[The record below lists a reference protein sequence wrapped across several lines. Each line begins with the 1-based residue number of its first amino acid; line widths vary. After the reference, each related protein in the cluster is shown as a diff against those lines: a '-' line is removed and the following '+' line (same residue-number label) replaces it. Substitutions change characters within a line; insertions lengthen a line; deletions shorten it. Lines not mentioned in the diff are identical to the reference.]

1 MIELIQEYWL
11 YFLVGQYPNGPLGGL
26 SLTILLS
33 GAALL
38 LAMPLGLLLGIARVS
53 PFRAVRWP
61 ATALVQVVRAVPLL
75 LVVFWAYFFLPAVTG
90 VKTGQATTMLMTLVL
105 FDAVYLAEIVAAGI
119 RALPKGQMESARS
132 LGLGYFGALRLV
144 LLPQALTNVLPSLVN
159 QLVSTIKATSLG
171 YIIGL
176 SEVSFIATQVNT
188 LVFTKAVEVYIILA
202 LTYFVLCFG
211 LSRLAFMLERRLG
224 RRSSQQSA
232 PVAPISLEGFER

>member
-33 GAALL
+33 AGALV
-38 LAMPLGLLLGIARVS
+38 LAMPLGLLLGVARVS
-53 PFRAVRWP
+53 PYRAVRWP
-61 ATALVQVVRAVPLL
+61 VTALVQVVRAVPLL

-119 RALPKGQMESARS
+119 RALPKGQLESARS
-132 LGLGYFGALRLV
+132 LGLGYFQALRLV
-144 LLPQALTNVLPSLVN
+144 LLPQALKHVLPSLVN

-211 LSRLAFMLERRLG
+211 LSRLAFLLERRLG
-224 RRSSQQSA
+224 RRA
-232 PVAPISLEGFER
+232 ARVTPISL

>member
-1 MIELIQEYWL
+1 MIELIQDYWL
-11 YFLVGQYPNGPLGGL
+11 YFLIGQYPNGPLGGL

-38 LAMPLGLLLGIARVS
+38 LAMPLGLMLGIARVS
-53 PFRAVRWP
+53 PFAAIRWP
-61 ATALVQVVRAVPLL
+61 VAVLVQIVRAVPLL

-132 LGLGYFGALRLV
+132 LGLGYFQSLRLV
-144 LLPQALTNVLPSLVN
+144 VLPQALRNALPSLVN

-188 LVFTKAVEVYIILA
+188 LVFTKSVEVYLVLA

-211 LSRLAFMLERRLG
+211 LSRLAFMLERR
-224 RRSSQQSA
+224 SA
-232 PVAPISLEGFER
+232 PVPARPSATSL

>member
-26 SLTILLS
+26 TLTILLS

-38 LAMPLGLLLGIARVS
+38 LAMPLGLALGIARVS
-53 PFRAVRWP
+53 PYRAVRWP
-61 ATALVQVVRAVPLL
+61 VTALVQVVRAVPLL

-144 LLPQALTNVLPSLVN
+144 LLPQALKNVLPSLVN

-211 LSRLAFMLERRLG
+211 LSRLAFLLERRLG
-224 RRSSQQSA
+224 QGGR
-232 PVAPISLEGFER
+232 VAPISL

>member
-1 MIELIQEYWL
+1 MLELIQEYWL

-26 SLTILLS
+26 TLTILLS

-53 PFRAVRWP
+53 PWRALRWP
-61 ATALVQVVRAVPLL
+61 TAVLVQVVRAVPLL

-105 FDAVYLAEIVAAGI
+105 FDSVYLAEIVAAGI

-132 LGLGYFGALRLV
+132 LGLSYLQALRLV
-144 LLPQALTNVLPSLVN
+144 ALPQALRHVLPSLVN
-159 QLVSTIKATSLG
+159 QLVATIKATSLG

-211 LSRLAFMLERRLG
+211 LSRLAFLLERRMG
-224 RRSSQQSA
+224 RARGTS
-232 PVAPISLEGFER
+232 

>member
-53 PFRAVRWP
+53 PYRAVRWP
-61 ATALVQVVRAVPLL
+61 VTALVQVVRAVPLL

-132 LGLGYFGALRLV
+132 LGLGYFAALRLV
-144 LLPQALTNVLPSLVN
+144 LLPQALKNVLPSLVN

-211 LSRLAFMLERRLG
+211 LSRLAFMLEGRLG
-224 RRSSQQSA
+224 RRSSQQGA
-232 PVAPISLEGFER
+232 PVAPISL

>member
-1 MIELIQEYWL
+1 MIELIQDYWL

-26 SLTILLS
+26 TLTILLS
-33 GAALL
+33 AAALV
-38 LAMPLGLLLGIARVS
+38 LAMPLGLLLGVARVS

-61 ATALVQVVRAVPLL
+61 VAVLVQVVRAVPLL

-105 FDAVYLAEIVAAGI
+105 FDAVYLAEIVKAGI
-119 RALPKGQMESARS
+119 GALPKGQLEGARS
-132 LGLGYFGALRLV
+132 LGLSYGQALRLV
-144 LLPQALTNVLPSLVN
+144 ILPQALRHVSPSLVS
-159 QLVSTIKATSLG
+159 QLVATIKATSLG

-202 LTYFVLCFG
+202 LTYFILCFG
-211 LSRLAFMLERRLG
+211 LSRLAFLLERRLN
-224 RRSSQQSA
+224 RRADAAHA
-232 PVAPISLEGFER
+232 PVSVPKVSL

>member
-38 LAMPLGLLLGIARVS
+38 LAMPLGLALGIARVS
-53 PFRAVRWP
+53 PYRAVRWP
-61 ATALVQVVRAVPLL
+61 VTALVQVVRAVPLL

-132 LGLGYFGALRLV
+132 LGLGYFQALRLV
-144 LLPQALTNVLPSLVN
+144 LLPQALKNVLPSLVN

-211 LSRLAFMLERRLG
+211 LSRLAFRLERRLG
-224 RRSSQQSA
+224 RRAGRVS
-232 PVAPISLEGFER
+232 PISL

>member
-53 PFRAVRWP
+53 PYRAVRWP
-61 ATALVQVVRAVPLL
+61 VTALVQVVRAVPLL

-132 LGLGYFGALRLV
+132 LGLGYFAALRLV
-144 LLPQALTNVLPSLVN
+144 LLPQALKNVLPSLVN

-211 LSRLAFMLERRLG
+211 LSRLAFLLERRLG
-224 RRSSQQSA
+224 RRAGRVS
-232 PVAPISLEGFER
+232 PISL

>member
-26 SLTILLS
+26 ALTVLLS

-53 PFRAVRWP
+53 PWRALRWP
-61 ATALVQVVRAVPLL
+61 TAALVQVVRAVPLL

-105 FDAVYLAEIVAAGI
+105 FDAVYLAEIVAAGLK
-119 RALPKGQMESARS
+119 ALPRGQMESARS
-132 LGLGYFGALRLV
+132 LGLNYMQSLRLV
-144 LLPQALTNVLPSLVN
+144 ALPQALRHVLPSLVN
-159 QLVSTIKATSLG
+159 QLVATIRATSLG

-176 SEVSFIATQVNT
+176 SEVSFIATQINT

-211 LSRLAFMLERRLG
+211 LSRLAFLLERRLG
-224 RRSSQQSA
+224 RVGA
-232 PVAPISLEGFER
+232 PS

>member
-26 SLTILLS
+26 TLTILLS

-53 PFRAVRWP
+53 PWRALRWP
-61 ATALVQVVRAVPLL
+61 TAVLVQVVRAVPLL

-90 VKTGQATTMLMTLVL
+90 VKTGQASTMLMTLVL
-105 FDAVYLAEIVAAGI
+105 FDSVYLAEIVAAGI

-132 LGLGYFGALRLV
+132 LGLGYLQALRLV
-144 LLPQALTNVLPSLVN
+144 ALPQALRHVLPSLVN
-159 QLVSTIKATSLG
+159 QLVATIKATSLG

-211 LSRLAFMLERRLG
+211 LSRLAFLLERRMG
-224 RRSSQQSA
+224 RGTS
-232 PVAPISLEGFER
+232 

>member
-1 MIELIQEYWL
+1 MIELIHEYWL

-33 GAALL
+33 GAALV
-38 LAMPLGLLLGIARVS
+38 LAMPLGLLLGVARVS
-53 PFRAVRWP
+53 PWRAVRWP
-61 ATALVQVVRAVPLL
+61 VTALVQVVRAVPLL

-132 LGLGYFGALRLV
+132 LGLGYFAALRLV
-144 LLPQALTNVLPSLVN
+144 LLPQALKNVLPSLVN

-211 LSRLAFMLERRLG
+211 LSRLAFLLERRLG
-224 RRSSQQSA
+224 RRAGRVS
-232 PVAPISLEGFER
+232 PISL

>member
-1 MIELIQEYWL
+1 MLELIQEYWL

-26 SLTILLS
+26 TLTVLLS

-38 LAMPLGLLLGIARVS
+38 LAMPLGLLLGVARVS
-53 PFRAVRWP
+53 PWRAVRWP
-61 ATALVQVVRAVPLL
+61 TAVLVQVVRAVPLL

-105 FDAVYLAEIVAAGI
+105 FDAVYLAEIVAAGLK
-119 RALPKGQMESARS
+119 ALPKGQMESARS
-132 LGLGYFGALRLV
+132 LGLNYVQSLRLV
-144 LLPQALTNVLPSLVN
+144 LLPQALRHVLPSLVN
-159 QLVSTIKATSLG
+159 QLVATIKATSLG

-211 LSRLAFMLERRLG
+211 LSRLAFLLERRIGSGARL
-224 RRSSQQSA
+224 
-232 PVAPISLEGFER
+232 

>member
-53 PFRAVRWP
+53 PYRAVRWP
-61 ATALVQVVRAVPLL
+61 VTALVQVVRAVPLL

-132 LGLGYFGALRLV
+132 LGLGYFAALRLV
-144 LLPQALTNVLPSLVN
+144 LLPQALKNVLPSLVN

-211 LSRLAFMLERRLG
+211 LSRLAFLLERRLG
-224 RRSSQQSA
+224 RHAGRVS
-232 PVAPISLEGFER
+232 PISL